1 MDRGNASV
9 LNTPT
14 GSPAGVGV
22 SGNSFRLPSLPPE
35 DFDELFA
42 QIPAIEESSIAAPV
56 GPGTQPLDY
65 ADRDQALFAVAIV
78 RDLPPGIN
86 RADLIR
92 QYGMTKEEIQ
102 GMRQQYAAVLS
113 ARGQAPSPFPQI
125 QWAPSPIQP
134 LNASTPIQQITSP
147 VRPVTAS
154 TPARPVRRQLIPPTP
169 PPQSFSSRLPPSP
182 PTPSSDPSS
191 SSSSDPSTPS
201 SRGTQLLDRFDDVTD
216 QVRRAARGP
225 GRRVRNITHTNTV
238 TTVYEEDPNGTPLV
252 RRTSTRNGPGRRSR
266 NSTQRRGST

>member
-1 MDRGNASV
+1 
-9 LNTPT
+9 
-14 GSPAGVGV
+14 V
-22 SGNSFRLPSLPPE
+22 SGNTLSFHLPSLPQ
-35 DFDELFA
+35 DMDELFA
-42 QIPAIEESSIAAPV
+42 QIPPMDESSIPAPV

-65 ADRDQALFAVAIV
+65 ADRDQALFAVAIL

-86 RADLIR
+86 RASLIQ

-134 LNASTPIQQITSP
+134 LNASTPIQRITSP

-154 TPARPVRRQLIPPTP
+154 TPSRPVRRQLIPSTP
-169 PPQSFSSRLPPSP
+169 PPQSFSSRIPPSP

-191 SSSSDPSTPS
+191 SSSSSDPSTPS
-201 SRGTQLLDRFDDVTD
+201 SRRSNLLDRFDDVTD

-225 GRRVRNITHTNTV
+225 GRRVRNIAHTNTV

-266 NSTQRRGST
+266 NSTQSRGST

>member
-1 MDRGNASV
+1 
-9 LNTPT
+9 
-14 GSPAGVGV
+14 
-22 SGNSFRLPSLPPE
+22 
-35 DFDELFA
+35 
-42 QIPAIEESSIAAPV
+42 
-56 GPGTQPLDY
+56 
-65 ADRDQALFAVAIV
+65 
-78 RDLPPGIN
+78 
-86 RADLIR
+86 
-92 QYGMTKEEIQ
+92 MTKEEIQ

-134 LNASTPIQQITSP
+134 LNTTTPIQQISSP

-154 TPARPVRRQLIPPTP
+154 TPNVRRQLMPPTP

-191 SSSSDPSTPS
+191 SSSSSSDPSTPS
-201 SRGTQLLDRFDDVTD
+201 SRGSQLLDRFDDVTD

-266 NSTQRRGST
+266 NSTQSGSGWF

>member
-1 MDRGNASV
+1 M
-9 LNTPT
+9 TPT
-14 GSPAGVGV
+14 ASPAGVGF
-22 SGNSFRLPSLPPE
+22 SGTSFHLPSLPPE

-42 QIPAIEESSIAAPV
+42 QIPPMDESEASIPASA

-78 RDLPPGIN
+78 RDLPPGMN
-86 RADLIR
+86 RAQLIR
-92 QYGMTKEEIQ
+92 QYGFTKEEIQ
-102 GMRQQYAAVLS
+102 GMRQQYAAILS

-134 LNASTPIQQITSP
+134 LNASTPIQQVTSP

-154 TPARPVRRQLIPPTP
+154 TPNVRRRLMPPPTP
-169 PPQSFSSRLPPSP
+169 PPQSFSSRVPSDP
-182 PTPSSDPSS
+182 SDPSSSSSSS

-201 SRGTQLLDRFDDVTD
+201 SRGSQLLDRFDDVTD

-266 NSTQRRGST
+266 NSTQSGSGWF

>member
-1 MDRGNASV
+1 MSFRGNASV

-14 GSPAGVGV
+14 GSPAGVGF
-22 SGNSFRLPSLPPE
+22 SGTSFRLPSLPPE
-35 DFDELFA
+35 DFEELFA
-42 QIPAIEESSIAAPV
+42 QIPPMDESEASIPAPV

-78 RDLPPGIN
+78 RDLPPGMN
-86 RADLIR
+86 RAQLIR
-92 QYGMTKEEIQ
+92 QFGFTKEEIQ
-102 GMRQQYAAVLS
+102 GMRQQYAAILS

-134 LNASTPIQQITSP
+134 LNASQQIQQITSP

-154 TPARPVRRQLIPPTP
+154 TPNVRRRLIPPTP
-169 PPQSFSSRLPPSP
+169 PPQSFSSRMPSD
-182 PTPSSDPSS
+182 PSSDPSS
-191 SSSSDPSTPS
+191 SSSSSSSDPSAPS

-225 GRRVRNITHTNTV
+225 GRRVR
-238 TTVYEEDPNGTPLV
+238 
-252 RRTSTRNGPGRRSR
+252 
-266 NSTQRRGST
+266 